1 MSPDIVNERGEIL
14 IPDPP
19 IAHALF
25 ETVRFSW
32 LWLLLRFYLAYTWL
46 SAAWGKLNNPAWM
59 DGKAIQ
65 GFWQNAVS
73 VSETGSGQIT
83 FDWYRTFLQYMIDS
97 GWNTWFGPL
106 MAYAELTV
114 GLLLLLGAF
123 TGIAA
128 FMGAFLNM
136 NFMLAGVAS
145 TNPVLFTI
153 SILVMLAWKVAG
165 WWGLDRWLL
174 PLLGTPWMRSVATVD
189 TNEGKHITV
198 TSD

>member
-1 MSPDIVNERGEIL
+1 MTREIINEQGEIL
-14 IPDPP
+14 ITDPP
-19 IAHALF
+19 IAHTLF

-32 LWLLLRFYLAYTWL
+32 LWLIARIFLASVWL
-46 SAAWGKLNNPAWM
+46 PAAWGKFNNPAWM
-59 DGKAIQ
+59 DGTAIM
-65 GFWQNAVS
+65 GFWQNAVA
-73 VSETGSGQIT
+73 VTPEGSQIT
-83 FDWYRTFLQYMIDS
+83 YGWYRALLQFMIDN

-106 MAYAELTV
+106 MAYAEMTV

-128 FMGAFLNM
+128 FLGAFLNM

-153 SILVMLAWKVAG
+153 AILLVLAWKVAG

-174 PLLGTPWMRSVATVD
+174 PALGTPWMREVEVVD
-189 TNEGKHITV
+189 TRARRASTV
-198 TSD
+198 TND

>member
-1 MSPDIVNERGEIL
+1 MTREIINEEGEIL
-14 IPDPP
+14 ITDPP
-19 IAHALF
+19 FAHALF

-32 LWLLLRFYLAYTWL
+32 LWLIARIFLASVWL
-46 SAAWGKLNNPAWM
+46 PAAWGKLNNPAWM
-59 DGKAIQ
+59 DGRAIM
-65 GFWQNAVS
+65 GFWQNAVA
-73 VSETGSGQIT
+73 VTPEGGQIT
-83 FDWYRTFLQYMIDS
+83 YEWYRAFLQFMIDS

-128 FMGAFLNM
+128 FLGAFLNM

-153 SILVMLAWKVAG
+153 AILLVLAWKVAG

-174 PLLGTPWMRSVATVD
+174 PALGTPWMREVAEIETSGD
-189 TNEGKHITV
+189 KHITV